1 MAGEDLFVF
10 AEQPANTKSNPG
22 ATPQTPTEDEGD

>member
-10 AEQPANTKSNPG
+10 AEQPENTRSNPANTH
-22 ATPQTPTEDEGD
+22 

>member
-10 AEQPANTKSNPG
+10 AEQPANTRSNP
-22 ATPQTPTEDEGD
+22 ANTH